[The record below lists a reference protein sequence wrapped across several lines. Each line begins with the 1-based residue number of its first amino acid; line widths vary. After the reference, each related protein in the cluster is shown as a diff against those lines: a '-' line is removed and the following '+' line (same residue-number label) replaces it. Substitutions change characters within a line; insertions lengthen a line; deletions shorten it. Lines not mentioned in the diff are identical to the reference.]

1 MMHGEQTMAKKKLN
15 PIDDEYTPVDIG
27 EEPVNDE
34 ATEEE
39 SEDVEETQELSFDE
53 SYQRLGEL
61 SESDEW
67 N

>member
-1 MMHGEQTMAKKKLN
+1 MAKKKLN

-27 EEPVNDE
+27 DEPVNDE
-34 ATEEE
+34 TTEEE
-39 SEDVEETQELSFDE
+39 TEDVEETQELSFDE

-61 SESDEW
+61 SDNDEW